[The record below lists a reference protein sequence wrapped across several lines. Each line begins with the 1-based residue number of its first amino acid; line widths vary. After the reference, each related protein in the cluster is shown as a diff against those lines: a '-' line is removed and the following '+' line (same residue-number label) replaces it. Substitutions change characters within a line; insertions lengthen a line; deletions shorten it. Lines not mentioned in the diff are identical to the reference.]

1 LTRPCFVG
9 VDLGT
14 SGCRAT
20 AIDEAGKEL
29 AAASVT
35 LPAGR
40 RSAEGGS
47 EQDPAAWWNA
57 TVSVLREL
65 SSGLAGW
72 QPAAIAVDGTSA
84 SLLLAD
90 DAGHPVTPALMYDD
104 QRALEQAR
112 QLRALAPFQVAVQG
126 PTSSLA
132 KLLWLKAQGK
142 LRPGLHALHQAE
154 WITARLC
161 GRFDLGDENNCLKL
175 GYDPLQQRWP
185 PWLQALA
192 LPEGALPRVVPAGTP
207 LAPLRSGAAK
217 ETGLPPG
224 CLVVA
229 GTTDSTAAALASGVT
244 RSGDAVTSL
253 GSTLVTKILLPQ
265 PLSSPEYG
273 IYSHRIFGRWLAGG
287 ASNSGGRVLR
297 QFFSDEEI
305 ARLSRRIDPRRRL
318 CLDYYPLPG
327 RGERFPL
334 NDPDLEPRMTPVPR
348 DRTRFLQGLLE
359 GMARIEKLAYGRL
372 EALGA
377 PWPRQVLSSGG
388 GAKNET
394 WQAIRQQLLGTPV
407 RPARHTE
414 AAYGAALVARRGHPQ
429 ASQNPTDAQRP

>member
-1 LTRPCFVG
+1 
-9 VDLGT
+9 
-14 SGCRAT
+14 
-20 AIDEAGKEL
+20 
-29 AAASVT
+29 
-35 LPAGR
+35 
-40 RSAEGGS
+40 
-47 EQDPAAWWNA
+47 
-57 TVSVLREL
+57 
-65 SSGLAGW
+65 
-72 QPAAIAVDGTSA
+72 
-84 SLLLAD
+84 
-90 DAGHPVTPALMYDD
+90 MYDD

-161 GRFDLGDENNCLKL
+161 GRFDL
-175 GYDPLQQRWP
+175 RWP

-265 PLSSPEYG
+265 PLSSPG
-273 IYSHRIFGRWLAGG
+273 
-287 ASNSGGRVLR
+287 